1 MNKEIWKPVKGYEG
15 LYEVSNLG
23 RVKSLERI
31 VERSDGKKYTVNERI
46 LKARMT
52 LNGYYRINLHNQGV
66 METINIHQL
75 VAESF
80 LKHTPCGLKLVVNHI
95 NFDKKDNRV
104 VNLEIVTQ
112 RENANQK
119 HLPSTSQY
127 TGVYWAKANKK
138 WKVSISVNGKSKYL
152 GYFTD
157 EFQASLAYQSALA
170 QLTNPTQQQT
180 LLNL

>member
-1 MNKEIWKPVKGYEG
+1 MNKEIWKAVIGYEG

-23 RVKSLERI
+23 RVKSLQRI
-31 VERSDGKKYTVNERI
+31 VEKSDGKNYTVNEKI

-66 METINIHQL
+66 MKTINIHQL

-95 NFDKKDNRV
+95 NFDKIDNRV

-119 HLPSTSQY
+119 HLPSTSEY
-127 TGVYWAKANKK
+127 TGVCWNKSAKK
-138 WKVSISVNGKSKYL
+138 WKAQISVHGFNKYL
-152 GYFTD
+152 GLFTD
-157 EFQASLAYQSALA
+157 EYQAHLAYKSALA
-170 QLTNPTQQQT
+170 QLTNPTQK
-180 LLNL
+180 L

>member
-1 MNKEIWKPVKGYEG
+1 MNKEIWKAVIGYEG

-31 VERSDGKKYTVNERI
+31 VERSNGKNYTVNERI
-46 LKARMT
+46 IKARMA
-52 LNGYYRINLHNQGV
+52 LNGYYRINLYNQGV
-66 METINIHQL
+66 AETINIHQL

-127 TGVYWAKANKK
+127 TGVSWYKKSKK
-138 WKVSISVNGKSKYL
+138 WVAQIHVNGYKKYL
-152 GYFTD
+152 GLFTD
-157 EFQASLAYQSALA
+157 EYQAHLSYQSALS
-170 QLTNPTQQQT
+170 QLNNPTQKQT
-180 LLNL
+180 ILNL